1 MRSFCA
7 APLFSISAVV
17 VCALVA
23 CQRDES
29 EIRDQGARA
38 DRWVTDRGPTD
49 ATNRDAMVRPDAS
62 VDAQPQDAATPD
74 ATVTLDQRLPEP
86 DAAGDMADQ
95 PRPDLG
101 LDCSPCRGM
110 CRGESLACLVS
121 PGCYESCNDV
131 GDRPCVPGENGVQSC
146 DASSGMDVRVLQW
159 RGCENNR
166 RVDQP
171 DATCD
176 VCRGQCDGTCI
187 VRPCPP
193 TWGESCRVGNEL
205 QLLLEGC
212 PERTR
217 CECLRSI
224 LGEGQCHELAG
235 QRRVFVLD
243 CP

>member
-7 APLFSISAVV
+7 APLFSISAVALG
-17 VCALVA
+17 ALVA

-29 EIRDQGARA
+29 EPRDHGTR
-38 DRWVTDRGPTD
+38 DRGGTDRGLTD

-62 VDAQPQDAATPD
+62 ADAQPTDAAALDAAMALDQQPLTLDAAT
-74 ATVTLDQRLPEP
+74 R
-86 DAAGDMADQ
+86 DMADQ

-110 CRGESLACLVS
+110 CRGESLACMVS
-121 PGCYESCNDV
+121 PGCYESCDDV
-131 GDRPCVPGENGVQSC
+131 GDRPCVPRENGVQSC
-146 DASSGMDVRVLQW
+146 DESSGTDVRVLQW
-159 RGCENNR
+159 RGCENNH
-166 RVDQP
+166 RVEQP
-171 DATCD
+171 EATCD
-176 VCRGQCDGTCI
+176 ACRGQCDGTCI
-187 VRPCPP
+187 VYPCTS
-193 TWGESCRVGNEL
+193 TWGESCSVGYEL

-224 LGEGQCHELAG
+224 LGEGQCHELGG

>member
-1 MRSFCA
+1 MRRVWV
-7 APLFSISAVV
+7 LFSMSAVALG
-17 VCALVA
+17 ALVA

-38 DRWVTDRGPTD
+38 DRWVTDRGLAD

-62 VDAQPQDAATPD
+62 ADAQPMDAAALD
-74 ATVTLDQRLPEP
+74 AAMALDQQPPTLD
-86 DAAGDMADQ
+86 AGMRDMADQ

-110 CRGESLACLVS
+110 CRGESLACMVS
-121 PGCYESCNDV
+121 PGCYESCDDV
-131 GDRPCVPGENGVQSC
+131 GDRPCVPRENGVQSC
-146 DASSGMDVRVLQW
+146 DASSGTDVRVLQW

-166 RVDQP
+166 PVDQP
-171 DATCD
+171 EATCD
-176 VCRGQCDGTCI
+176 VCRGQCDELC
-187 VRPCPP
+187 VVHPCPSR
-193 TWGESCRVGNEL
+193 WSESCLARNEVG
-205 QLLLEGC
+205 LLFEGC
-212 PERTR
+212 RETP

-224 LGEGQCHELAG
+224 LGEGQCHELGG